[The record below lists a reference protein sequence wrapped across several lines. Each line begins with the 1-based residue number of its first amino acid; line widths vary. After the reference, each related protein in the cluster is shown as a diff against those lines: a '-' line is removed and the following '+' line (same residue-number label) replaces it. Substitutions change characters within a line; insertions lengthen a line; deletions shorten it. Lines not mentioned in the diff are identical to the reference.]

1 MDGVYFTTRSFI
13 IYWLVRVRNVLEAA
27 IFAAGLVLFVGGVNA
42 VRPPADYSER
52 PARLFG
58 VGGRRSALSYVQ
70 TDGAVLGA
78 VGLFAMLFAT
88 FL

>member
-1 MDGVYFTTRSFI
+1 M
-13 IYWLVRVRNVLEAA
+13 RVRNVLEAA
-27 IFAAGLVLFVGGVNA
+27 TFVAGLVLFVGGVNA

-70 TDGAVLGA
+70 TDGAVLG
-78 VGLFAMLFAT
+78 VLGLFAMLFAT
-88 FL
+88 LL